1 MTLVVLIIVLA
12 YLIGS
17 IPTALWIGRATHGVD
32 VREHGSKN
40 AGATNTFRIL
50 GRKCGWIVLTIDVLK
65 GLVASSL
72 PLIFAEDYS
81 KNELLLFQIST
92 SLVCIIGHIFPVF
105 AQFRGGKGVASALG
119 IIIGLN
125 PVSACI
131 SVVIFLVVFLVS
143 RYVSLG
149 AIITSITYP
158 FVSFFIVKE
167 ESGLMII
174 FTALM
179 GLLVVLAHWKNIRR
193 LMNGAESKMNLL
205 RRRA

>member
-1 MTLVVLIIVLA
+1 MTLVVLFIVLA

-17 IPTALWIGRATHGVD
+17 IPTALWIGRSTHGVD

-65 GLVASSL
+65 GLAASSL

-81 KNELLLFQIST
+81 DNELLLFQIST

-125 PVSACI
+125 PFSACI
-131 SVVIFLVVFLVS
+131 SVCIFLVVFLVS

-167 ESGLMII
+167 ESSLMIV
-174 FTALM
+174 FTALL

>member
-17 IPTALWIGRATHGVD
+17 IPTALWIGRSTHGVD

-65 GLVASSL
+65 GLAASSL

-174 FTALM
+174 FTTLM

>member
-1 MTLVVLIIVLA
+1 MTLVVLFIVLA

-17 IPTALWIGRATHGVD
+17 IPTALWIGRSTHGVD

-65 GLVASSL
+65 GLAASSL

-92 SLVCIIGHIFPVF
+92 SLVCIVGHIFPVF

-167 ESGLMII
+167 ESSLMII
-174 FTALM
+174 FTTLL

>member
-1 MTLVVLIIVLA
+1 MTLVVLFIVLA

-17 IPTALWIGRATHGVD
+17 IPTALWIGRSTHGVD
-32 VREHGSKN
+32 IREHGSKN

-65 GLVASSL
+65 GLAASSL

-131 SVVIFLVVFLVS
+131 SVVIFLFVFLVS

-167 ESGLMII
+167 ESSLMII
-174 FTALM
+174 FTTLL

-205 RRRA
+205 NRRA

>member
-1 MTLVVLIIVLA
+1 MTLVVLFIVLA

-17 IPTALWIGRATHGVD
+17 IPTALWIGRSTHGVD
-32 VREHGSKN
+32 IREHGSKN

-65 GLVASSL
+65 GLAASSL

-167 ESGLMII
+167 ESSLMII
-174 FTALM
+174 FTTLL

-193 LMNGAESKMNLL
+193 IMNGAESKMNLL
-205 RRRA
+205 NRRA

>member
-1 MTLVVLIIVLA
+1 MTLVVLFIVLA

-17 IPTALWIGRATHGVD
+17 IPTALWIGRSTHGVD
-32 VREHGSKN
+32 IREHGSKN

-65 GLVASSL
+65 GLAASSL

-92 SLVCIIGHIFPVF
+92 SLVCIIGHIFPLF

-167 ESGLMII
+167 ESSLMII
-174 FTALM
+174 FTTLL

-205 RRRA
+205 NRRA

>member
-1 MTLVVLIIVLA
+1 MTLVVLFIVLA

-17 IPTALWIGRATHGVD
+17 IPTALWIGRSTHGVD
-32 VREHGSKN
+32 IREHGSKN

-65 GLVASSL
+65 GLAASSL

-167 ESGLMII
+167 ESSLMII
-174 FTALM
+174 FTTLL
-179 GLLVVLAHWKNIRR
+179 GLLVILAHWKNIRR
-193 LMNGAESKMNLL
+193 LLNGAESKMNLL
-205 RRRA
+205 NRRA

>member
-17 IPTALWIGRATHGVD
+17 IPTALWIGRSTHGVD

-174 FTALM
+174 FTTLM

-205 RRRA
+205 NRRA

>member
-1 MTLVVLIIVLA
+1 MTLVVLFIVLA

-17 IPTALWIGRATHGVD
+17 IPTALWIGRSTHGVD

-65 GLVASSL
+65 GLAASSL

-167 ESGLMII
+167 ESSLMII
-174 FTALM
+174 FTTLL

-205 RRRA
+205 NRRA

>member
-1 MTLVVLIIVLA
+1 MTLVVLFIVLA

-17 IPTALWIGRATHGVD
+17 IPTALWIGRSTHGVD
-32 VREHGSKN
+32 IREHGSKN

-65 GLVASSL
+65 GLAASSL

-92 SLVCIIGHIFPVF
+92 SLLCIIGHIFPVF

-149 AIITSITYP
+149 AIITSISYP

-167 ESGLMII
+167 ESSLMII
-174 FTALM
+174 FTTLL

-193 LMNGAESKMNLL
+193 LLNGAESKMNLL
-205 RRRA
+205 NRRA

>member
-1 MTLVVLIIVLA
+1 MTLVVLFIVLA

-17 IPTALWIGRATHGVD
+17 IPTALWIGRSTHGVD
-32 VREHGSKN
+32 IREHGSKN

-65 GLVASSL
+65 GLAASSL

-92 SLVCIIGHIFPVF
+92 SLLCIIGHIFPVF

-167 ESGLMII
+167 ESSLMII
-174 FTALM
+174 FTTLL

-205 RRRA
+205 NRRA

>member
-17 IPTALWIGRATHGVD
+17 IPTALWIGRSTHGVD

-131 SVVIFLVVFLVS
+131 SVVIFFVVFLVS

-174 FTALM
+174 FTTLL

-205 RRRA
+205 NRRA

>member
-17 IPTALWIGRATHGVD
+17 IPTALWIGRSTHGVD
-32 VREHGSKN
+32 IREHGSKN

-65 GLVASSL
+65 GLAASSL

-81 KNELLLFQIST
+81 KNELLLFQISA
-92 SLVCIIGHIFPVF
+92 SLVCIVGHIFPVF

-119 IIIGLN
+119 IIFGLN
-125 PVSACI
+125 PFSACI
-131 SVVIFLVVFLVS
+131 SVCIFLVVFLVS

-167 ESGLMII
+167 ESSLMII
-174 FTALM
+174 FTTLL

-205 RRRA
+205 NRRA

>member
-17 IPTALWIGRATHGVD
+17 IPTALWIGRSTHGVD

>member
-1 MTLVVLIIVLA
+1 MTLVVLFIVLA

-17 IPTALWIGRATHGVD
+17 IPTALWIGRSTHGVD

-65 GLVASSL
+65 GLAASSL

-167 ESGLMII
+167 ESSLMII
-174 FTALM
+174 FTTLL

>member
-1 MTLVVLIIVLA
+1 MTLVVLFIVLA

-17 IPTALWIGRATHGVD
+17 IPTALWIGRSTHGVD
-32 VREHGSKN
+32 IREHGSKN

-65 GLVASSL
+65 GLAASSL

-131 SVVIFLVVFLVS
+131 SIVIFLVVFLVS

-167 ESGLMII
+167 ESSLMII
-174 FTALM
+174 FTTLL

-205 RRRA
+205 NRRA

>member
-32 VREHGSKN
+32 IREHGSKN

-65 GLVASSL
+65 GLAASSL

-174 FTALM
+174 FTTLM

>member
-1 MTLVVLIIVLA
+1 MTLVVLFIVLA

-17 IPTALWIGRATHGVD
+17 IPTALWIGRSTHGVD

-65 GLVASSL
+65 GLAASSL

-167 ESGLMII
+167 ESSLMII
-174 FTALM
+174 FTTLL

-193 LMNGAESKMNLL
+193 LLNGAESKMNLL
-205 RRRA
+205 NRKA

>member
-17 IPTALWIGRATHGVD
+17 IPTALWIGRSTHGVD

-167 ESGLMII
+167 ESSLMII
-174 FTALM
+174 FTTLL

-205 RRRA
+205 NRRA

>member
-1 MTLVVLIIVLA
+1 MTLVVLFIVLA

-17 IPTALWIGRATHGVD
+17 IPTALWIGRSTHGVD
-32 VREHGSKN
+32 IREHGSKN

-65 GLVASSL
+65 GLAASSL

-167 ESGLMII
+167 ESSLMII
-174 FTALM
+174 FTTLL

-193 LMNGAESKMNLL
+193 LLNGAESKMNLL
-205 RRRA
+205 NRRA

>member
-1 MTLVVLIIVLA
+1 MTLVVLFIVLA

-17 IPTALWIGRATHGVD
+17 IPTALWIGRSTHGVD

-65 GLVASSL
+65 GLAASSL

-92 SLVCIIGHIFPVF
+92 SLLCIIGHIFPVF

-167 ESGLMII
+167 ESSLMII
-174 FTALM
+174 FTTLL